1 MIRIWLYT
9 SGMRRGEYHNEMQS
23 GLRNNSSYNQIW
35 GLSSIFRGLSANNF
49 KSSLLIGKRW
59 VPKSWTSVHFSS
71 SRTWFSLP
79 CDFHLVNHK
88 LKAFCCLPATNPL
101 EKNASNKCLYYQILW
116 SRNTANNTIWQFGT
130 TFMINFSEI
139 GTKQITW
146 NLSEIRS
153 CF

>member
-1 MIRIWLYT
+1 MIRIWFYT
-9 SGMRRGEYHNEMQS
+9 LGMRRGEYHNEMQS
-23 GLRNNSSYNQIW
+23 GLWNNSSYNQIW

-101 EKNASNKCLYYQILW
+101 EKMLPTNVYIIKSSEVGTQQTTPYGSLALHLW
-116 SRNTANNTIWQFGT
+116 SI
-130 TFMINFSEI
+130 SL
-139 GTKQITW
+139 K
-146 NLSEIRS
+146 
-153 CF
+153 